1 MKGDNVGSA
10 EHLHS
15 EPVSHRRHVHCAG
28 VSGMGGTQKLQADVE
43 RTGVEK
49 NLRNRGKNPE
59 SRKKPLH
66 QS

>member
-1 MKGDNVGSA
+1 MKGDVVGFA
-10 EHLHS
+10 EYLPS
-15 EPVSHRRHVHCAG
+15 KPVGYHCHVHCAG

-43 RTGVEK
+43 RTGVEQ
-49 NLRNRGKNPE
+49 NLRNRGKTPE